1 MLAGAFMN
9 GLRRQA
15 VPSSAPALLTL
26 LVWWLLLT
34 GCGNIFVGFVSNP
47 QIPSSSLRGRVTAA
61 VLGSVNDLHGNSLTI
76 TIVTLTN
83 GGVASTPSFCC
94 DQRAFFPIDNVVQV
108 DFTQETQC
116 LSVVKVVIIS

>member
-9 GLRRQA
+9 GLGRQA
-15 VPSSAPALLTL
+15 IPSSAPALLAL
-26 LVWWLLLT
+26 CVWLLLT
-34 GCGNIFVGFVSNP
+34 GCGQIFVGFVSNT

-83 GGVASTPSFCC
+83 GGVASTPSFCG

>member
-15 VPSSAPALLTL
+15 VPSSAPTLLTL

-61 VLGSVNDLHGNSLTI
+61 VLGSVNDLHGNPLTI

-83 GGVASTPSFCC
+83 GGLTSTPDFCG
-94 DQRAFFPIDNVVQV
+94 DQRALFPVDNTVQV

>member
-1 MLAGAFMN
+1 MLAGAFMS
-9 GLRRQA
+9 GLRKQV

-26 LVWWLLLT
+26 WVWLLLT
-34 GCGNIFVGFVSNP
+34 GCGQIFVGFVSNP
-47 QIPSSSLRGRVTAA
+47 QIPSSSFRGRVAAA
-61 VLGSVNDLHGNSLTI
+61 VLSSVNDLHGNPLTI

-83 GGVASTPSFCC
+83 GGLSSTPDFCG
-94 DQRAFFPIDNVVQV
+94 DQRALFPIDNVVQV